1 MKQWDAE
8 RKELLEKRCQ
18 DEAAEKER
26 KGGMLPSAGRRGSRS

>member
-18 DEAAEKER
+18 DEAAEKEL
-26 KGGMLPSAGRRGSRS
+26 KEEVERSHAAERIS